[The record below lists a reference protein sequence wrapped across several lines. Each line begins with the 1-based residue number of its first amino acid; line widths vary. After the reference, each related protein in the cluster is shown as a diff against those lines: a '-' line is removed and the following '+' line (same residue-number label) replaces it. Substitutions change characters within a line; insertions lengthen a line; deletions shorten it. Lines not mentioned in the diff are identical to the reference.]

1 MLLCL
6 SHTIRQTQCE
16 HSFVSVLEHI
26 FLVIIEKRKQNLT
39 SGTGL
44 YYQDGSKEYHL
55 GGALCFNICGVR
67 RNQEDWEDRPF
78 SILIYS
84 HPMAASGLT

>member
-1 MLLCL
+1 MSCTLG
-6 SHTIRQTQCE
+6 T
-16 HSFVSVLEHI
+16 SFNSMI
-26 FLVIIEKRKQNLT
+26 FKA
-39 SGTGL
+39 SAPGTGL